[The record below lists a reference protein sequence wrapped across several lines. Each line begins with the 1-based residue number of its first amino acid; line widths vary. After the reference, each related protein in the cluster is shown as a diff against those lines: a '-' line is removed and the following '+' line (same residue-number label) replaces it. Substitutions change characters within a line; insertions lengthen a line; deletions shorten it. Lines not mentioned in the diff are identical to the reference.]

1 MAEKLNYK
9 AGEYVF
15 REGETANYAYVLN
28 DGQVDIIK
36 TTEDGYLT
44 LAKISKGTI
53 FGEMALIDGQ
63 VRSAGALVAKDAVVT
78 EVDSQNF
85 QHYIRSNPV
94 TAVNIMKRLSGLL
107 RDANKREA
115 SSGLPSTDGE
125 EELTREFQGQL
136 SELETNIEKGIL
148 DTDQIYNAGPKKS
161 IILAGFTVVLGFLL
175 TAIFLNTFSID
186 TTVRTTGKFLNTIP
200 NIEVQAANNSVI
212 KALYV
217 SRGSTVK
224 KGDTVVIL
232 DGTLEESNLK
242 ANKEKIEAIKRKLL
256 RVNLEQKAIQSGD
269 LKFKPIKGLDTL
281 NSEILVKRIEQFRSK
296 LTSLNTNIDKLNRK
310 ISFSEDSVA
319 LIKRQFNL
327 KKKIEG
333 VQKSLYDQNISSY
346 FKYLSSTDAAL
357 SAEKNFSES
366 LSKLDELKSDLKGS
380 KAKKKEFSSKWI
392 SDLGEKQGKENDALV
407 QLHEE
412 RVRLVRAADDI
423 VIKAPAD
430 GVVLDLPKLGFGSI
444 VKEGDKIITL
454 VRANVPLALEVDI
467 DPKDINDVRINA
479 TVSIKLDAL
488 PFQEYGDMKGRLSY
502 VSDDTYDESLSG
514 VTGSFFRARVEIL
527 QKEIKNLPD
536 DFKLTSG
543 MTATADLI
551 IGKRKLITYITR
563 PITKG
568 FDNAF
573 SEPD

>member
-1 MAEKLNYK
+1 MAEKLDYK
-9 AGEYVF
+9 AGEYIF
-15 REGETANYAYVLN
+15 REGETASYAYVLN
-28 DGQVDIIK
+28 DGQVDITK
-36 TTEDGYLT
+36 TTEEGYLT
-44 LAKISKGTI
+44 LATISKGTI
-53 FGEMALIDGQ
+53 FGEMALIDDQ
-63 VRSAGALVAKDAVVT
+63 PRSAGALAATDAVVT
-78 EVDSQNF
+78 EVDSQSF

-94 TAVNIMKRLSGLL
+94 TAVNIMKRLSGLV
-107 RDANKREA
+107 RDANKRD
-115 SSGLPSTDGE
+115 SSFGLPSSDGE
-125 EELTREFQGQL
+125 EGLTSEFQGQL
-136 SELETNIEKGIL
+136 SELETNIEKGVL
-148 DTDQIYNAGPKKS
+148 DTDQIYNAGPKES
-161 IILAGFTVVLGFLL
+161 IILAGFTVGIGFLL

-186 TTVRTTGKFLNTIP
+186 TMVRTTGKFLNTIP

-242 ANKEKIEAIKRKLL
+242 ANQEKIEAIKRKLL
-256 RVNLEQKAIQSGD
+256 RVNLEQKAIQSGN
-269 LKFKPIKGLDTL
+269 LKVKRIKGLDIL

-296 LTSLNTNIDKLNRK
+296 LISLNTNIDKLNRK
-310 ISFSEDSVA
+310 ISFAEDSVA
-319 LIKRQFNL
+319 LIERQFNL

-333 VQKSLYDQNISSY
+333 VQKSLYEQNISSY

-357 SAEKNFSES
+357 LAEKNFSES

-380 KAKKKEFSSKWI
+380 KAKKKEFSSKWV
-392 SDLGEKQGKENDALV
+392 SDLGEKQGQENDSLV

-488 PFQEYGDMKGRLSY
+488 PFQEYGDMKGRLTY

-514 VTGSFFRARVEIL
+514 VIGSFFRARVEVL
-527 QKEIKNLPD
+527 QNEIKNLPA